1 MRQINEEIPAS
12 TEKQPKRR
20 LSTTKDEKAL
30 IVENEEDVTVTTPIK
45 KIKNNG
51 IYDYSSDDKIDFISN
66 IIQ

>member
-30 IVENEEDVTVTTPIK
+30 IVDKEDVTVTTPIK
-45 KIKNNG
+45 KIKNND